1 MFGSIYNTRREKLNR
16 VIIIQ
21 REKSNFPRKGFL
33 WGFLTIYFQRNIKF
47 ISLVLKGEKHA

>member
-1 MFGSIYNTRREKLNR
+1 MFGSTYNTRREKLNR

-33 WGFLTIYFQRNIKF
+33 WVSKQFVPKEKL
-47 ISLVLKGEKHA
+47 SL